1 MNVQSR
7 QGLGLVGVLICLL
20 AGLCACSA
28 TPAAAPSQPTQELSS
43 PNTATPTVEEPMTD
57 ESPVPT
63 PGDTLAPADVPP
75 AEVIEKA
82 TAPVSPTLPLPD
94 NPALQELV
102 MQAQNDL
109 AQRLGV
115 EVDRIDLVEL
125 TPVVWP
131 DGSLGCPEPG
141 MAYTQVQ
148 VEGLLIRLRAGK
160 RIYAYHSGGGQPPF
174 LCEQA
179 TTGDKP

>member
-1 MNVQSR
+1 VEEPVIDESS
-7 QGLGLVGVLICLL
+7 
-20 AGLCACSA
+20 SA
-28 TPAAAPSQPTQELSS
+28 TPEETLTPETIS
-43 PNTATPTVEEPMTD
+43 P
-57 ESPVPT
+57 
-63 PGDTLAPADVPP
+63 G
-75 AEVIEKA
+75 EVIEGP
-82 TAPVSPTLPLPD
+82 TAPISPTLSLPD
-94 NPALQELV
+94 NPALQALV
-102 MQAQNDL
+102 MQAIDDL
-109 AQRLGV
+109 AQRLDIDA
-115 EVDRIDLVEL
+115 DRIDLVEL

-179 TTGDKP
+179 TTNDKP

>member
-1 MNVQSR
+1 VIDE
-7 QGLGLVGVLICLL
+7 V
-20 AGLCACSA
+20 
-28 TPAAAPSQPTQELSS
+28 
-43 PNTATPTVEEPMTD
+43 TV
-57 ESPVPT
+57 
-63 PGDTLAPADVPP
+63 
-75 AEVIEKA
+75 
-82 TAPVSPTLPLPD
+82 PVSPTLPLPG
-94 NPALQELV
+94 NPALQALV
-102 MQAQNDL
+102 IQVKNDL

-115 EVDRIDLVEL
+115 EADQIDLVEL

-179 TTGDKP
+179 TTSDKP